1 MPFFLPRRL
10 IEYEYFSGEPDPDYE
25 KIAKP
30 YQKEIDFAF
39 FGVNFGYSKTDY
51 EELTP
56 KEKAFIYKA
65 WEEKIVSDSYHVYN
79 AVFTAT
85 YNVNRG
91 KNKKAL
97 KLWRKAKVRKADM
110 EIIQDNLKII
120 REVEQKEGTAW
131 IEKIYR
137 ANGMKFLRKGG

>member
-39 FGVNFGYSKTDY
+39 FAVNFGYSKTDY

-137 ANGMKFLRKGG
+137 ANGMKLLRKGG

>member
-1 MPFFLPRRL
+1 MSFFLPRRL

-39 FGVNFGYSKTDY
+39 FAVNFGYSKTDY

-120 REVEQKEGTAW
+120 KEVEQKEGTAW

>member
-10 IEYEYFSGEPDPDYE
+10 IEYEYFSGEPDQDYE

-39 FGVNFGYSKTDY
+39 FAVNFGYSKTDY

>member
-39 FGVNFGYSKTDY
+39 FAVNFGYSKTDY
-51 EELTP
+51 

>member
-1 MPFFLPRRL
+1 MPFFLPGRL

-39 FGVNFGYSKTDY
+39 FAVNFGYSKTDY

>member
-39 FGVNFGYSKTDY
+39 FAVNFGYSKTDY

-137 ANGMKFLRKGG
+137 ANGIKFLRKGG

>member
-39 FGVNFGYSKTDY
+39 FAVNFGYSKTDY

-65 WEEKIVSDSYHVYN
+65 WEEKFVSDSYHVYN

>member
-10 IEYEYFSGEPDPDYE
+10 IEYEYFSGEPDP
-25 KIAKP
+25 
-30 YQKEIDFAF
+30 
-39 FGVNFGYSKTDY
+39 DY

-65 WEEKIVSDSYHVYN
+65 WEEKIVSDSYYIYN
-79 AVFTAT
+79 AAFTAT

-120 REVEQKEGTAW
+120 REVEQKEGTSW

>member
-1 MPFFLPRRL
+1 MPFFLPGRL

-39 FGVNFGYSKTDY
+39 FAVNFGYSKTDY

-79 AVFTAT
+79 AVFTVT

>member
-39 FGVNFGYSKTDY
+39 FAVNFGYSKSDY

>member
-39 FGVNFGYSKTDY
+39 FAVNFGYSKTDY

>member
-39 FGVNFGYSKTDY
+39 FAVNFGYSKSDY

-65 WEEKIVSDSYHVYN
+65 WEEKIVSDSYYIYN
-79 AVFTAT
+79 AAFTAT

-120 REVEQKEGTAW
+120 REVEQKEGTSW

>member
-39 FGVNFGYSKTDY
+39 FAVNFGYSKTDY

-79 AVFTAT
+79 AVFTAA

>member
-1 MPFFLPRRL
+1 MPFFLPRCL

-39 FGVNFGYSKTDY
+39 FAVNFGYSKTDY

>member
-39 FGVNFGYSKTDY
+39 FAVNFGYSKSDY

-56 KEKAFIYKA
+56 NEKAFIYKA
-65 WEEKIVSDSYHVYN
+65 WEEKIVSDSYYIYN
-79 AVFTAT
+79 AAFTAT

-120 REVEQKEGTAW
+120 REVEQKEGTSW